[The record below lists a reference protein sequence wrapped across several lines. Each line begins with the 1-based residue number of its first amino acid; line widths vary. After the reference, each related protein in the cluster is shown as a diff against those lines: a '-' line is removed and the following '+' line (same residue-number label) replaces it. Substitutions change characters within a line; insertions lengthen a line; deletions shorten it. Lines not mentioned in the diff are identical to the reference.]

1 MTEGCARAGVLETPR
16 LVLRPLTSQDAEV
29 HHRLWRERDPR
40 VPAHRRPDEHGRP
53 TVADLSA
60 RLGADG
66 SVGAAGEAD
75 PTVPALL
82 SVVHRETSA
91 TLGYCGLSTQGP
103 GGAAEPELAFELLRA
118 WHGQGFGTECATAVV
133 GLARTQGYPRLWA
146 TVWDWNEPSRRVL
159 ARLGFREV
167 DRRAAGRAVSLT
179 TVLELRDGRDDALVG
194 VLS

>member
-1 MTEGCARAGVLETPR
+1 MTGGTAHAPVLGTPR
-16 LVLRPLTSQDAEV
+16 LVLRPMTSEDAEV

-60 RLGADG
+60 RLRDA
-66 SVGAAGEAD
+66 SAAHETD
-75 PTVPALL
+75 PAAPALL
-82 SVVHRETSA
+82 TVVLRETSR
-91 TLGYCGLSTQGP
+91 TLGYCGLTTQGP
-103 GGAAEPELAFELLRA
+103 GGEAEPELAFELLRA
-118 WHGQGFGTECATAVV
+118 FHGRGLGAECASAVV

-167 DRRAAGRAVSLT
+167 DRRDAGHAVSLT
-179 TVLELRDGRDDALVG
+179 TVLALRDEGGDG
-194 VLS
+194 

>member
-1 MTEGCARAGVLETPR
+1 MTEGPARAGVLETSR

-53 TVADLSA
+53 TVADLSE
-60 RLGADG
+60 RLGAA
-66 SVGAAGEAD
+66 GAACEAD
-75 PTVPALL
+75 PSAPALL

-133 GLARTQGYPRLWA
+133 GRARTQGYPRLWA

-167 DRRAAGRAVSLT
+167 ERRDAGRAVSLT
-179 TVLELRDGRDDALVG
+179 TVLELRDERDDTLVG
-194 VLS
+194 ARS